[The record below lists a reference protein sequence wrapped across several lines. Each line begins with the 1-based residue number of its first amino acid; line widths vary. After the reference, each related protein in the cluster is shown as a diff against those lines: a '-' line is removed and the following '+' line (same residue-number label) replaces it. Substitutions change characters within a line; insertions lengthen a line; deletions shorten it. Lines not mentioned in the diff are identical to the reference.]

1 MKLLKPENLFQ
12 FAFVCLSIG
21 LLYSRFLIS
30 IGMLLFLV
38 AGVSNYQQSGKLIG
52 FINNRYYLSVTIIFF
67 LFLISGL
74 WSEDTDYFLN
84 RMRIKLPFLF
94 LPFAFYLSPRL
105 SKDIMQRLMLFFI
118 GLIVCSVLW
127 STIMFLT
134 DYSYYISIYGKG
146 QILPTPIHHI
156 RYSLLVATAVLMS
169 IYLVLSQPALI
180 LKNQKKILSIIVVL
194 LSVYL
199 HVLAVRSGL
208 MGLYVVIGSIIIYF
222 AMQKQYRKKAGIL
235 LLVSIVSLLI
245 AINYVPTIK
254 NKIGYMNYSLE
265 LFAKNENIRHL
276 SDSRRLGSI
285 FAGLQLIKENP
296 VLGVGIGDI
305 MEETNQYL
313 ELHYPELTD
322 LELLPHNQYILT
334 GASIGILG
342 MLIFI
347 FCSIY
352 PLFYY
357 KGYNDIFMLGSFLM
371 LTASFMVE
379 HTIESQIGVAAYI
392 FVLLFSMKNL
402 ESLNKENA

>member
-1 MKLLKPENLFQ
+1 
-12 FAFVCLSIG
+12 
-21 LLYSRFLIS
+21 
-30 IGMLLFLV
+30 MLLFLV
-38 AGVSNYQQSGKLIG
+38 AGIANYQLSGKFKG
-52 FINNRYYLSVTIIFF
+52 FIKNRYYLSVTIIFF

-74 WSEDTDYFLN
+74 WSDDTDYFLN

-105 SKDIMQRLMLFFI
+105 SKALMQRLMLFFI
-118 GLIVCSVLW
+118 GLIFCSVLW
-127 STIMFLT
+127 SVVMFLN
-134 DYSYYISIYGKG
+134 DYTHYISIYGKG

-156 RYSLLVATAVLMS
+156 RYSLLVVTAVLMS
-169 IYLVLSQPALI
+169 IYLVISQPAMVY
-180 LKNQKKILSIIVVL
+180 KAQKKILAIIVVL
-194 LSVYL
+194 LSIYL
-199 HVLAVRSGL
+199 HVLAVRTGI
-208 MGLYVVIGSIIIYF
+208 MGLYVVIGSIIIYY
-222 AMQKQYRKKAGIL
+222 ALQKQHRKKAGIL
-235 LLVSIVSLLI
+235 LAVSMVSLLL

-254 NKIGYMNYSLE
+254 KKIGYMNYSLE

-285 FAGLQLIKENP
+285 FAGVQLIKENP
-296 VLGVGIGDI
+296 VFGVGIGDI

-313 ELHYPELTD
+313 KLHYPELTD

-352 PLFYY
+352 PLFYFH
-357 KGYNDIFMLGSFLM
+357 GYNDIFMLGSLLM

-402 ESLNKENA
+402 ESLNEENA